1 MVLVPTTARW
11 YAVHVR
17 FRFESAASAYLRGLG
32 QEEFLPICPIQTWP
46 SSRTAQAALF
56 PGYVFCRLDLAS
68 GPKLYHVPGFIQIVG
83 SGKTPVPLDER
94 EIEAVRTIQAAHL
107 PVQPCG
113 FGRIGDRVRIESGPL
128 AGIEGVVQS
137 RKVLKII
144 VSVPLL
150 RRAIAVSMQP
160 EWLVLLSPSNDCAA
174 ATLTPTTRPPR
185 SSVNRHVYLRDVAT

>member
-1 MVLVPTTARW
+1 MVSIPATDPW

-17 FRFESAASAYLRGLG
+17 LRFEGVASAYLRALG
-32 QEEFLPICPIQTWP
+32 QEEFLPICPIQTRP
-46 SSRTAQAALF
+46 LSRVIQAALF
-56 PGYVFCRLDLAS
+56 PGYVFCRLDLIN

-83 SGKTPVPLDER
+83 AGKRPVALDER
-94 EIEAVRTIQAAHL
+94 EIEAVRKIQAAHV

-137 RKVLKII
+137 RKALKII

-150 RRAIAVSMQP
+150 RRAITVAMQP
-160 EWLVLLSPSNDCAA
+160 EWLVLLEPSNDCTAA
-174 ATLTPTTRPPR
+174 AQTPTTPPPF
-185 SSVNRHVYLRDVAT
+185 SSVNRYVLD